1 MRNNDKYNQRIMT
14 GEEFCYG
21 VSFWF
26 NHLEP
31 VLASVLPLHVYSC
44 CGARGAICLQL
55 LIELVLYQVL
65 I

>member
-1 MRNNDKYNQRIMT
+1 MASVF
-14 GEEFCYG
+14 GC
-21 VSFWF
+21 

-44 CGARGAICLQL
+44 CGVRGAICLQL